1 MLQRFLLLWLIL
13 SSLLAYSWP
22 RVWGGIVDG
31 SGVTLDPTFDLFQVV
46 YDAGALKPIIRV
58 TMFCIGCL
66 LPRDEIAQVFRKW
79 PTVFGGT
86 AVQYAA
92 MPALAFLV
100 CLVLQLDEATRIGVI
115 FVGCVPGAMASNV
128 LTLAA
133 KGNVSYSV
141 SLTTA
146 ATLLSPLTVP
156 IALWVT
162 LGSSV
167 ALDPLKVSLDLLT
180 LVVGPVVA
188 GHLICRYF
196 KQIEALMR
204 IIAPAAANLTILA
217 IIAVIVGV
225 NRGRLGNVTPYV
237 LVGLLI
243 VNLLGYVAGYCGGR
257 LLRLP
262 EAMRRALT
270 LEVGMQ
276 NAGLGTVLVI
286 EMFPKY
292 PEAAIPTAAYTFGCM
307 LTGTMLAHFWS
318 RKPTASMEAS
328 DAT

>member
-1 MLQRFLLLWLIL
+1 MLQRFLLLWLVL

-22 RVWGGIVDG
+22 RLWSALVVW

-66 LPRDEIAQVFRKW
+66 LPRDEISQVLRKW

-100 CLVLQLDEATRIGVI
+100 CLVFPLDEATRIGVM

-146 ATLLSPLTVP
+146 ATLVSPLAVP
-156 IALWVT
+156 AALWLT
-162 LGSSV
+162 LGSSHPI
-167 ALDPLKVSLDLLT
+167 DPIQEGLKLLT

-188 GHLICRYF
+188 GHLICRRF
-196 KQIEALMR
+196 QRIETLMR
-204 IIAPAAANLTILA
+204 VIAPAAANLTILT

-225 NRGRLGNVTPYV
+225 NRARLGDITPYV
-237 LVGLLI
+237 LVGLLA
-243 VNLLGYVAGYCGGR
+243 VNLLGYTAGVCGGR

-262 EAMRRALT
+262 EEMKRALT

-276 NAGLGTVLVI
+276 NAGLGTVMVI
-286 EMFPKY
+286 EMFPNH

-307 LTGTMLAHFWS
+307 LTGTMLAQFWS
-318 RKPTASMEAS
+318 RRPTTGGGA
-328 DAT
+328 

>member
-1 MLQRFLLLWLIL
+1 MLQRFLLLWLVL

-22 RVWGGIVDG
+22 RLWSAFVAW

-46 YDAGALKPIIRV
+46 YDAGSLKPIIRV

-66 LPRDEIAQVFRKW
+66 LPRDEVSQVIRKW

-86 AVQYAA
+86 VVQYAT

-100 CLVLQLDEATRIGVI
+100 CLVLPLDEATRIGVI

-146 ATLLSPLTVP
+146 ATLVSPLAVP
-156 IALWVT
+156 AALWLT
-162 LGSSV
+162 LGSEHP
-167 ALDPLKVSLDLLT
+167 LDPVHEGLKLLT

-188 GHLICRYF
+188 GHLICRQF
-196 KQIEALMR
+196 QRIETVMR
-204 IIAPAAANLTILA
+204 VIAPAAANLTILA

-225 NRGRLGNVTPYV
+225 NRARLGDVTPYV
-237 LVGLLI
+237 LVGLLA
-243 VNLLGYVAGYCGGR
+243 VNLLGYTAGVCGGR

-262 EAMRRALT
+262 EEMKRALT

-276 NAGLGTVLVI
+276 NAGLGTVMVI
-286 EMFPKY
+286 EMFPNH

-307 LTGTMLAHFWS
+307 LTGTILAQFWS
-318 RKPTASMEAS
+318 RKPTTDGGA
-328 DAT
+328 